1 MVPTD
6 KTILQGRTAIITGS
20 SRGIGFAIA
29 KKLASLGANVV
40 ITGKT
45 TEPHP
50 KLEGTIYTAADEI
63 KAEGGSALPLALDLR
78 DENQID
84 EVVKQTVQLFGGID
98 IVVNNA
104 SAIYLAQ
111 SEYTPAKKFDLMH
124 QVNARGTYLMSRACI
139 PYLKQSTHA
148 HIIALS
154 PPLDMNPRWFESHTA
169 YTMSKYGMSMVI
181 LGLSAELK
189 PYNVSVNAL
198 WPQTTIATA
207 AVQNLLGGDALMQQ
221 SRWPAIVADAASIIL
236 TQKPGEATGQFFN
249 DEAILRASGVTDF
262 SIYAVNP
269 NETLAPDLFITP

>member
-6 KTILQGRTAIITGS
+6 PTLLSGRTAIITGS

-29 KKLASLGANVV
+29 QKLASLGANVV

-45 TEPHP
+45 TDPHP
-50 KLEGTIYTAADEI
+50 KLKGTIYTAADSI
-63 KAEGGSALPLALDLR
+63 KSEGGNALPLALDLR
-78 DENQID
+78 DEHQID
-84 EVVKQTVQLFGGID
+84 EVVRQTADHFGGID

-124 QVNARGTYLMSRACI
+124 QINARGTYLMSRACI
-139 PYLKQSTHA
+139 PYLKQSSHP
-148 HIIALS
+148 HILALS
-154 PPLDMNPRWFESHTA
+154 PPLDLNPRWFESHTA

-189 PYNVSVNAL
+189 PYHVSVNAL

-207 AVQNLLGGDALMQQ
+207 AVQNLLGGDAMMQQ

-236 TQKPGEATGQFFN
+236 TKKPGDATGQFFN

-262 SIYAVNP
+262 SLYAVNP
-269 NETLAPDLFITP
+269 NKTLAPDLFITS